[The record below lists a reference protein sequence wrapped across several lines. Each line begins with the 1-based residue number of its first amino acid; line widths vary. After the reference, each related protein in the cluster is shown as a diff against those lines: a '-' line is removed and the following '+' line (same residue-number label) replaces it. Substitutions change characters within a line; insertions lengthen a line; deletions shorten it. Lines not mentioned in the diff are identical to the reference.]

1 MGIVEWWK
9 SRGLRAPH
17 VIVWRV
23 ITFPLLWVATAVA
36 FIAVL
41 IYELDFEKANDAAKS
56 LLYY

>member
-1 MGIVEWWK
+1 MSIVEWWK
-9 SRGLRAPH
+9 SKRLRTPH
-17 VIVWRV
+17 AIVWRV
-23 ITFPLLWVATAVA
+23 IMFPLLWVATAVA